1 MISDFPKYLA
11 INIQFLTENSL
22 LIKILTN
29 FKTVWFQQEI
39 VNVMKATNY
48 IKMLLKKFIKIF
60 FYFMNV

>member
-11 INIQFLTENSL
+11 INIQILTENSL

-60 FYFMNV
+60 F